1 MSIVTEIVKMELAEG
16 ITKEEFVAIVDGL
29 EKGFHAKQPGF
40 IDTELL
46 FDEQNEQWLMVQHW
60 QSKEE
65 LHAASK
71 QMFHDSAAEPF
82 VKSLD
87 PKSVKMTI
95 APQIKVWGKINETV

>member
-1 MSIVTEIVKMELAEG
+1 MSIVTEIVKMKLVNG
-16 ITKEEFVAIVDGL
+16 ITKEDFIAIVDGL
-29 EKGFHAKQPGF
+29 ENDFHAKQPGF

-46 FDEQNEQWLMVQHW
+46 FDEQDELWFMVQHW

-71 QMFHDSAAEPF
+71 QMFCDSAAERF
-82 VKSLD
+82 VKSLV

-95 APQIKVWGKINETV
+95 VSQIKVW